1 MELGYIAQ
9 DILVYFITF
18 LTSQVR
24 CYYIIVLLNVILTI
38 VQLSGFFSK
47 NNTCKIENLEK
58 KALRFIKMNFN
69 SSYTLLLDDCNKC
82 PLYHGMYVVRIKR
95 FVELVYKVAH
105 DKCPIY
111 LNDWITEKY
120 TRSQN
125 DMYIPQYKTITYGK
139 HTFIYQAPY
148 YWNKLPN
155 LITNAHNFNVFKP
168 LLRERTPIC
177 ARGSCLV

>member
-9 DILVYFITF
+9 YILVDFITF

-38 VQLSGFFSK
+38 VQLSGFFSN

-82 PLYHGMYVVRIKR
+82 PLYHRMYVVRIKR

-111 LNDWITEKY
+111 LND
-120 TRSQN
+120 
-125 DMYIPQYKTITYGK
+125 
-139 HTFIYQAPY
+139 
-148 YWNKLPN
+148 
-155 LITNAHNFNVFKP
+155 
-168 LLRERTPIC
+168 
-177 ARGSCLV
+177 